1 MDSSKA
7 RAVELMQ
14 RLRDAARQ
22 QDPVAKSAVDLVKH
36 LYDTAKDSL
45 VTSSGDDML
54 RLQGE
59 ARAFKRLHNELT
71 TVPPSIKPE

>member
-7 RAVELMQ
+7 RAVELTQ
-14 RLRDAARQ
+14 RLRDAAKQ
-22 QDPVAKSAVDLVKH
+22 QDPIAKAAVDLVKH

-59 ARAFKRLHNELT
+59 ARVLKRLHNELT
-71 TVPPSIKPE
+71 TIPPSIKPE